1 MWNYCGMIRNKKG
14 LEKGLSLVRDLKDEF
29 WKDLNVPGTYKE
41 LNMEL
46 EKAGRVAD
54 YLDFAQLLIT
64 DALRRNESCGAHF
77 REEYQTSEGE
87 ALRND
92 EEYAYVAAWEYAGED
107 KEPVLHREYLKYE
120 EVEPKVRSYK

>member
-1 MWNYCGMIRNKKG
+1 MR
-14 LEKGLSLVRDLKDEF
+14 S
-29 WKDLNVPGTYKE
+29 P
-41 LNMEL
+41 
-46 EKAGRVAD
+46 
-54 YLDFAQLLIT
+54 
-64 DALRRNESCGAHF
+64 F

>member
-1 MWNYCGMIRNKKG
+1 MNSGKILMCLAHTKK
-14 LEKGLSLVRDLKDEF
+14 
-29 WKDLNVPGTYKE
+29 

-77 REEYQTSEGE
+77 GKSTRHLKEKLSEMMKNMPMWRPGNMPE
-87 ALRND
+87 RIKNLSCTGNI
-92 EEYAYVAAWEYAGED
+92 
-107 KEPVLHREYLKYE
+107 
-120 EVEPKVRSYK
+120 